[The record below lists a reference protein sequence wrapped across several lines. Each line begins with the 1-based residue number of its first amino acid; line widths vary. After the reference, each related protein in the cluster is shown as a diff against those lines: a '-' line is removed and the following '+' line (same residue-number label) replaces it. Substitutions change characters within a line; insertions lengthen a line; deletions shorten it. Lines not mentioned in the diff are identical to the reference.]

1 MTKIIKSIEIDAL
14 PKKVWTLIVQ
24 HLKYPDHPADEE
36 GMAPIKA
43 VRGKAISKKRAGVG
57 VTTRW
62 TYEFKGKTYT
72 WDDIVTEWVDNKRIA
87 WKSTSTWQMEDS
99 FDLEPTEKG
108 TRLIYTMDYKLPY
121 GFLEWI
127 YGKLRLQKPMEK
139 TLENTLMN
147 MKRMVEKLP

>member
-1 MTKIIKSIEIDAL
+1 MTKIIKSIEIDAP

-24 HLKYPDHPADEE
+24 HLKYPDRHANEE
-36 GMAPIKA
+36 ETAPIKA
-43 VRGKAISKKRAGVG
+43 GGGKAISKKRVGVG

-62 TYEFKGKTYT
+62 TYEFRNKTYT
-72 WDDIVTEWVDNKRIA
+72 WDDIVTEWVENKRIV

-99 FDLEPTEKG
+99 FDLEPTESG
-108 TRLIYTMDYKLPY
+108 TRLIYIMDYKLPY
-121 GFLEWI
+121 GFLGWI

-147 MKRMVEKLP
+147 MKRVVEKLP